1 MGYVS
6 SVDGKLGFPNLES
19 FFLLILLPWRFCGVF
34 LSFCGWIG
42 VFSVVFF
49 GKRGLGLGWGGL
61 PAGRC
66 AEIRSSTFVFWAF
79 RRDDFFHK
87 MIPEWL
93 LLFATS
99 IFLDHISLSLSIYI
113 NLNIYIYMYLYIY
126 IYIYVHTLY
135 VHIQKTNKY
144 SFFKRTY
151 VRNHWEE
158 TGSFPMAGA
167 SPSGRRFAKDELELC
182 RVQKGFAK
190 ILGRNRGEM

>member
-1 MGYVS
+1 MA
-6 SVDGKLGFPNLES
+6 F
-19 FFLLILLPWRFCGVF
+19 F

-42 VFSVVFF
+42 AFSVVFF

-99 IFLDHISLSLSIYI
+99 IFLDHIYLYKYIY
-113 NLNIYIYMYLYIY
+113 LKIYIYVSIYLYLYIY
-126 IYIYVHTLY
+126 ICTYSKNKQ
-135 VHIQKTNKY
+135 IQ
-144 SFFKRTY
+144 FFLKNIRTQ
-151 VRNHWEE
+151 
-158 TGSFPMAGA
+158 P
-167 SPSGRRFAKDELELC
+167 
-182 RVQKGFAK
+182 
-190 ILGRNRGEM
+190 LGRNWEFSNGWRFAVRTTLREG

>member
-1 MGYVS
+1 MA
-6 SVDGKLGFPNLES
+6 F
-19 FFLLILLPWRFCGVF
+19 F

-79 RRDDFFHK
+79 RRDDFFHS

-99 IFLDHISLSLSIYI
+99 IFLDHIYIYLSLSLYIY
-113 NLNIYIYMYLYIY
+113 LKIYMYLYIY
-126 IYIYVHTLY
+126 IYIYICTY
-135 VHIQKTNKY
+135 SKNKQIQ
-144 SFFKRTY
+144 FF
-151 VRNHWEE
+151 
-158 TGSFPMAGA
+158 
-167 SPSGRRFAKDELELC
+167 
-182 RVQKGFAK
+182 
-190 ILGRNRGEM
+190 